1 MELWESLTLFQ
12 RVLFCITVPFTVIWG
27 IFFLMN
33 LFGGANFFEPSD
45 IDPDSGEKDENL
57 DRGIRAPK
65 SLADLFKMFCAFLAV
80 GGWVGL
86 AVSLSYKPV
95 WAVLAGVGAGAV
107 SVAVMV
113 LMTML
118 ANKIK
123 VIGKIAP
130 ERAVGLSGV
139 VTIPIPPHKLAPGQI
154 SVEVNGKT
162 YDLDAIFDGD
172 VFISS
177 GTSVKVT
184 GVAGEWAVVV
194 PENEK

>member
-27 IFFLMN
+27 IFFLAN
-33 LFGGANFFEPSD
+33 LFGGANFFEPAD
-45 IDPDSGEKDENL
+45 VDPDSSEKDENL

-65 SLADLFKMFCAFLAV
+65 SLADLFKTVCAFFAV
-80 GGWVGL
+80 GGWVAL
-86 AVSLSYKPV
+86 AVSLSYNPV
-95 WAVLAGVGAGAV
+95 WATLAGIGAGAV

-118 ANKIK
+118 AKKIK

-130 ERAVGLSGV
+130 QRAVGLVGV
-139 VTIPIPPHKLAPGQI
+139 VTIPIPPHRLAPGQI
-154 SVEVNGKT
+154 SVEVNGKP
-162 YDLDAIFDGD
+162 YDLDAVFGGD